1 MKSFI
6 LFLLLAFGLSAYGQR
21 FIQTFNSADDAWNA
35 NLKSVHTNIFV
46 SGRVIAGDGGGG
58 QFVYDRNSVAVTN
71 IDRVWGNKYGGRLS
85 MVVPVSVDKSI
96 PPTKYRV
103 YEPTVTIR
111 TMLDP
116 ATSPWQYNHDTSLM
130 YYGDRWFAQWNAN
143 TYNTESYPGQV
154 LIQSTSTD
162 FITWTTPVL
171 MFQSATYS
179 SNPVAA
185 VPFGTEWQPGMVRVG
200 TELWSIWSRFD
211 GLSVWPLGGQVYFS
225 RLTSPTGKWANT
237 LLNITYTDTD
247 GNVYYGSPTQNPI
260 QLLSGRVICPVVF
273 NSPSVVSPPPTGWT
287 TNDYFW
293 INKKRAGCIVTD
305 DNGVTWKLGGVTTLP
320 GNDHALWEPI
330 IQQSSDGSISMWCRN
345 MDYKVNDSDS
355 FLLWAQGYSDGDFFD
370 PLTTIRVDVSSSRLG
385 MLHQPGKYERHIGLH
400 NDWQSALGANFISSR
415 RNASLY
421 FSRSTDPDMAPGVN
435 FSGDFGSV
443 SYPQGDI
450 HGGKIH
456 VLWTQSQQPNYLMT
470 SEINPAPDVDSWYI
484 SPRRND
490 AVNPF
495 VVWTNSSPT
504 RFIHNSVSE
513 MESVRSTQTWSDTNK
528 VTVGAWLY
536 KNSSGSSTTLQTI
549 VDNRLLQPG
558 QAGGFVFGTLS
569 GQPAINLV
577 LTNSTGISY
586 IFSTLSVPF
595 SEWVYVGLSVDLS
608 AVSATAYVVRANGTA
623 TTETKA
629 LGSTHAGINGAT
641 LYMGRAINNSSWQ
654 RHIGDV
660 RRVRVI
666 NGVSATADNHRYLHG
681 TEQTALSVTDWAGTE
696 TSPGTPSFDYYAA
709 DGHAGSNDATW
720 LAEWT
725 QTGQIFRGYA
735 SSATLSGT
743 NTLLVTGSGV
753 ASVEIPKIGAGQQYI
768 FASQL
773 FITNKTT
780 GYDQCFLTIG
790 DKETQTA
797 LISRA
802 ANPTKFELFSKI
814 TGTYTEVG
822 DYITGKW
829 LPLTVKIG
837 GGSVYVALNKTN
849 AVALL
854 NEKQP
859 RVYIGQGYLGTYLTA
874 QLDGFHLDM
883 DRAQFH
889 VSELSQQY
897 SRAVDPT
904 LRSITIQS
912 SNVTATVQGPAP
924 FLNVKSDGGSGFRA
938 TVTIDGSV
946 PVLTFRDSDNPAT
959 NNLIGAGTA
968 LVLMNTLSQSTT
980 PARFQWDSAT
990 GDEVSVGPSVKKTLY
1005 GTSSGTPEIYLAKMN
1020 GAFSTPAAP
1029 TAGMSLGNILFTGN
1043 DGTNVLGGKAGMRVF
1058 AANNWNYTN
1067 TGTYLT
1073 LDTTASSG
1081 TARLPRLSIDQDG
1094 ALYVGTVSTSPSI
1107 EAGTG
1112 VPSASRNNGSIFL
1125 RTDGTGPNIYGRVN
1139 SAWVDLAGGGGG
1151 GVATTDS
1158 PTWTGAHVFSKNG
1171 ALSLPTFSITGTP
1184 ITGGTATTTKPL
1196 ALIETAGSS
1205 SSAWSTSGTML
1216 GVNAPSGFAG
1226 RFFDFQ
1232 LNGVS
1237 YMSMN
1242 SGGALSMGGS
1252 AFVGGNISA
1261 GATANLS
1268 WSGLSE
1274 MLSPSDGVILL
1285 QNAANSGFTRLQL
1298 GGTTTSF
1305 PAIERS
1311 GTTVAIK
1318 LADGSADAPLT
1329 ASTVTATT
1337 FTGALVGNAST
1348 ATALTST
1355 LDVAGGGTGVSSLTT
1370 YAPVF
1375 GGTTGTGAVQSGTVG
1390 TAGQVLTSNGAGAL
1404 PTFQAAA
1411 SGSVASDTIWDA
1423 VGDLAVGN
1431 GANSAVRLPPP
1442 TKLSGQ
1448 VLYYG
1453 PAGVEWVHPSTHYLY
1468 RNDLLINQIPGDW
1481 NSNSASGGQGGNA
1494 AEAGAVGVLYAAT
1507 STASSTYRHN
1517 YLGGNNQFA
1526 LGRGRT
1532 IIEWKVRLPNL
1543 SDPTDTYSAYVGLYD
1558 HQTTPVDGAWF
1569 EYTHGVNSGNWQCKV
1584 ANNSSTTTTANT
1596 SVAATTSWTTF
1607 TIDANAGATEV
1618 KFYIDGTLVG
1628 TETGANIPPNTRT
1641 SNVSYGIA
1649 KTGGTTNI
1657 RYIYAD
1663 YLDIYVKY

>member
-1 MKSFI
+1 MKSFLTI
-6 LFLLLAFGLSAYGQR
+6 CIALFCATTFGQRYIKTFDTITQLLAANPRDVNTNAYVLGKTSSTDGMGGLLSY
-21 FIQTFNSADDAWNA
+21 NST
-35 NLKSVHTNIFV
+35 ST
-46 SGRVIAGDGGGG
+46 
-58 QFVYDRNSVAVTN
+58 AVTN
-71 IDRVWGNKYGGRLS
+71 LDKVFKPNSYNGRWV
-85 MVVPVSVDKSI
+85 MVVPNSVDKSI

-179 SNPVAA
+179 SNPVSA

-211 GLSVWPLGGQVYFS
+211 GLSVWPSGGEMYFS

-237 LLNITYTDTD
+237 LLSITYTDTD

-273 NSPSVVSPPPTGWT
+273 NSPAVVSPPPTGWT

-345 MDYKVNDSDS
+345 MDYKVNDSDT

-370 PLTTIRVDVSSSRLG
+370 PLTTIRIDVSSSRLG

-495 VVWTNSSPT
+495 VVWTNSTPT

-513 MESVRSTQTWSDTNK
+513 MESVRSTSTWADTNK

-549 VDNRLLQPG
+549 VDNRILQPS
-558 QAGGFVFGTLS
+558 QSGGFVWGTLS
-569 GQPAINLV
+569 GVPVINLV
-577 LTNSTGISY
+577 LTNGLGANYT
-586 IFSTLSVPF
+586 FSTLSVPF

-608 AVSATAYVVRANGTA
+608 TVSATAYVVRANGTA

-641 LYMGRAINNSSWQ
+641 LYMGRAINNSSWN

-681 TEQTALSVTDWAGTE
+681 TEQVALSVTDWSGTE
-696 TSPGTPSFDYYAA
+696 TSPGTPSFDYNAA
-709 DGHAGSNDATW
+709 DGNAGSNNAAW

-735 SSATLSGT
+735 SSSTLSGT

-773 FITNKTT
+773 FITNKSS

-802 ANPTKFELFSKI
+802 SNPTKFELFSKI
-814 TGTYTEVG
+814 TGTYTEIG

-849 AVALL
+849 ASAIL

-859 RVYIGQGYLGTYLTA
+859 RVYIGQGYLGTFLTA

-889 VSELSQQY
+889 VSDLSQQY
-897 SRAVDPT
+897 SRAVDPLYRT
-904 LRSITIQS
+904 LTVQS
-912 SNVTATVQGPAP
+912 SNVTATIQGPAP
-924 FLNVKSDGGSGFRA
+924 FLTVKSDAGSGYRA
-938 TVTIDGSV
+938 TVTIDGSA
-946 PVLTFRDSDNPAT
+946 PVLTFRDSDDPAT
-959 NNLIGAGTA
+959 NHFIASGSSM
-968 LVLMNTLSQSTT
+968 VLMNTLSQSTT
-980 PARFQWDSAT
+980 PARFHWSTTTA
-990 GDEVSVGPSVKKTLY
+990 DEMSVGPAAKKSLY
-1005 GTSSGTPEIYLAKMN
+1005 ATSTGTPELYLIKMN
-1020 GAFSTPAAP
+1020 GAYSTPSVP
-1029 TAGMSLGNILFTGN
+1029 TSGMALGSVYYTGN
-1043 DGTNVLGGKAGMRVF
+1043 DGTNVIGGKAAVRAI
-1058 AANNWNYTN
+1058 AANTWNYTN

-1073 LDTTASSG
+1073 LETTATNSTS
-1081 TARLPRLSIDQDG
+1081 RLPRLSVDQDG
-1094 ALYVGTVSTSPSI
+1094 AIYVGQVSTSPSI
-1107 EAGTG
+1107 EAGSGAPT
-1112 VPSASRNNGSIFL
+1112 ASRNNGSLYL
-1125 RTDGTGPNIYGRVN
+1125 RTDGTGPNLYVRENG
-1139 SAWVDLAGGGGG
+1139 AWV
-1151 GVATTDS
+1151 
-1158 PTWTGAHVFSKNG
+1158 
-1171 ALSLPTFSITGTP
+1171 
-1184 ITGGTATTTKPL
+1184 
-1196 ALIETAGSS
+1196 
-1205 SSAWSTSGTML
+1205 
-1216 GVNAPSGFAG
+1216 
-1226 RFFDFQ
+1226 
-1232 LNGVS
+1232 
-1237 YMSMN
+1237 
-1242 SGGALSMGGS
+1242 
-1252 AFVGGNISA
+1252 
-1261 GATANLS
+1261 
-1268 WSGLSE
+1268 
-1274 MLSPSDGVILL
+1274 
-1285 QNAANSGFTRLQL
+1285 
-1298 GGTTTSF
+1298 
-1305 PAIERS
+1305 
-1311 GTTVAIK
+1311 
-1318 LADGSADAPLT
+1318 
-1329 ASTVTATT
+1329 
-1337 FTGALVGNAST
+1337 
-1348 ATALTST
+1348 
-1355 LDVAGGGTGVSSLTT
+1355 
-1370 YAPVF
+1370 
-1375 GGTTGTGAVQSGTVG
+1375 
-1390 TAGQVLTSNGAGAL
+1390 
-1404 PTFQAAA
+1404 
-1411 SGSVASDTIWDA
+1411 
-1423 VGDLAVGN
+1423 
-1431 GANSAVRLPPP
+1431 
-1442 TKLSGQ
+1442 
-1448 VLYYG
+1448 
-1453 PAGVEWVHPSTHYLY
+1453 
-1468 RNDLLINQIPGDW
+1468 
-1481 NSNSASGGQGGNA
+1481 
-1494 AEAGAVGVLYAAT
+1494 
-1507 STASSTYRHN
+1507 
-1517 YLGGNNQFA
+1517 
-1526 LGRGRT
+1526 
-1532 IIEWKVRLPNL
+1532 
-1543 SDPTDTYSAYVGLYD
+1543 
-1558 HQTTPVDGAWF
+1558 
-1569 EYTHGVNSGNWQCKV
+1569 
-1584 ANNSSTTTTANT
+1584 
-1596 SVAATTSWTTF
+1596 
-1607 TIDANAGATEV
+1607 
-1618 KFYIDGTLVG
+1618 
-1628 TETGANIPPNTRT
+1628 
-1641 SNVSYGIA
+1641 A
-1649 KTGGTTNI
+1649 K
-1657 RYIYAD
+1657 
-1663 YLDIYVKY
+1663 